1 MDAENR
7 RPVDVLPER
16 SADSF
21 AAWLAARR
29 GAELICR
36 DPGRLLGVRRTPDAI
51 QVVDRRTPSLHQLA
65 ALTYPGFVRA
75 ACHPSLHRP
84 RQVPSASPA
93 CCDRRAVKVLTP
105 LESTVP
111 DGAALCRSW

>member
-75 ACHPSLHRP
+75 ACHPPLHRP

-111 DGAALCRSW
+111 DGAA